1 MKRGRQVLSRVLRAP
16 GFVHLACLFIIYT
29 DLLEG
34 VNITSPVLLIHGTVG
49 KPALLSVKYTSTS
62 NDKPVIKWQVKR
74 DKSVTVVQSI
84 GTGIIGNLR
93 PDYRDRIKI
102 FENGS
107 LLINELLLSDEGT
120 YEVEISITDDTFTGE
135 MNINLT
141 VDVPVSKPH
150 VVLASS
156 TVLELSEYFTLNCS
170 HENGTKPTYT
180 WLKDGKPLSNDSRLI
195 LSHDQKVLTIT
206 RVLMSDDDTYSC
218 LVENPISSA
227 RSFPIKLTVYRRSS
241 LYIILSTGGI
251 FLLVTLV
258 TVCACWK
265 PSKKNKR
272 KLVKQ
277 SSSEYVDQND
287 EHAKHEVEIVP
298 RSGEHER
305 KNPVALYI
313 LKDKET
319 PEAEEEPVPDSRNAV
334 EPAPPSYST
343 SPPPAGRSPGL
354 SVQSARRYHRP
365 PAPSPITS
373 STHISPTRSPTPP
386 GRTLNTT
393 RLVRTAGVHIIRE
406 PQGDPAPVEVNACG

>member
-1 MKRGRQVLSRVLRAP
+1 MMGA
-16 GFVHLACLFIIYT
+16 

-74 DKSVTVVQSI
+74 DKPVTVVQSI

-93 PDYRDRIKI
+93 ADYKDRIKI

-107 LLINELLLSDEGT
+107 LLINELQLSDEGM

-141 VDVPVSKPH
+141 VDVPISKPH

-156 TVLELSEYFTLNCS
+156 TVLELSEFFMLNCS
-170 HENGTKPTYT
+170 HENGTKPAYT

-218 LVENPISSA
+218 LVENPISSG
-227 RSFPIKLTVYRRSS
+227 RSVPIKLTVYRRSS

-265 PSKKNKR
+265 PSKKNKH
-272 KLVKQ
+272 KLEKQ

-287 EHAKHEVEIVP
+287 EHSKHEVEIVP

-313 LKDKET
+313 LKDKES
-319 PEAEEEPVPDSRNAV
+319 PEAEEESLPESRNAA
-334 EPAPPSYST
+334 EPVPPSYSS
-343 SPPPAGRSPGL
+343 SPPPPGRSPGPP
-354 SVQSARRYHRP
+354 VRSARRYHRS
-365 PAPSPITS
+365 PARSPATS
-373 STHISPTRSPTPP
+373 RTHISPTRSPTPP
-386 GRTLNTT
+386 GRPQNTT
-393 RLVRTAGVHIIRE
+393 RLVRTSGVHIIRE
-406 PQGDPAPVEVNACG
+406 QQGESSPVEINACG

>member
-1 MKRGRQVLSRVLRAP
+1 MKREREALSRVLSSP
-16 GFVHLACLFIIYT
+16 GFVHIVCLFVIYFAELT
-29 DLLEG
+29 EG

-62 NDKPVIKWQVKR
+62 HDKPVIKWQVKR
-74 DKSVTVVQSI
+74 DKAVTVVQSI

-93 PDYRDRIKI
+93 QEYRDRIKI

-107 LLINELLLSDEGT
+107 LLINELQLSDEGI

-150 VVLASS
+150 VALASS
-156 TVLELSEYFTLNCS
+156 TVLELSEYFSLNCS

-180 WLKDGKPLSNDSRLI
+180 WLKDNKPLSNDSRLI

-218 LVENPISSA
+218 LVENPISSG
-227 RSFPIKLTVYRRSS
+227 RSIPIKLTVYRRSS

-265 PSKKNKR
+265 PSKRNKR
-272 KLVKQ
+272 KLEKQ
-277 SSSEYVDQND
+277 SSSEYLDQNE
-287 EHAKHEVEIVP
+287 EHLKHDVEVVP

-305 KNPVALYI
+305 KNPMALYI
-313 LKDKET
+313 LKDKDS
-319 PEAEEEPVPDSRNAV
+319 PEAEEISLPDSREAV
-334 EPAPPSYST
+334 QPSPPSYSS
-343 SPPPAGRSPGL
+343 SPPPPGRSPGL
-354 SVQSARRYHRP
+354 PVWAARRHHRSPARSPVTSRTHTSP
-365 PAPSPITS
+365 PRPSSSPGRAPSA
-373 STHISPTRSPTPP
+373 
-386 GRTLNTT
+386 T
-393 RLVRTAGVHIIRE
+393 RLVRTAGVHLIRE
-406 PQGDPAPVEVNACG
+406 QQGEPNTMEINA